1 MEGNGGSGAGA
12 EGRASAR
19 DIAQDVQDRIEGMR
33 GYAEDAG
40 EWLRTLARE
49 KPLAAIALAAGA
61 GFIVGRFLSRT

>member
-1 MEGNGGSGAGA
+1 MDSDGGSGIGA

-19 DIAQDVQDRIEGMR
+19 DIAQGMQDRIEGMR

>member
-1 MEGNGGSGAGA
+1 MDNSGGSGTGA

-19 DIAQDVQDRIEGMR
+19 EIAQGMQDRIEGMR

-49 KPLAAIALAAGA
+49 KPLVAIALAAGA

>member
-1 MEGNGGSGAGA
+1 MDNGGSGTGA
-12 EGRASAR
+12 EARGAAR
-19 DIAQDVQDRIEGMR
+19 DIARDVQDRIEGMR

-49 KPLAAIALAAGA
+49 KPMVAVALAAGV